1 MLQKV
6 KEALSD
12 EIEKTGAQ
20 IESTRL
26 PSLMGDEGLLF
37 SLFENLLSNS
47 IKFQPPGNIP
57 NIRIAAEEITTA
69 GKKGIQLSFTDNGIG
84 FTQAYARKIFLI
96 FQRLHGRDE
105 YEGTGMGLA
114 ICKKIMEK
122 HGGTINAVSEPGKGA
137 TFTCWF
143 PL

>member
-1 MLQKV
+1 
-6 KEALSD
+6 
-12 EIEKTGAQ
+12 
-20 IESTRL
+20 
-26 PSLMGDEGLLF
+26 MGDEGLLF